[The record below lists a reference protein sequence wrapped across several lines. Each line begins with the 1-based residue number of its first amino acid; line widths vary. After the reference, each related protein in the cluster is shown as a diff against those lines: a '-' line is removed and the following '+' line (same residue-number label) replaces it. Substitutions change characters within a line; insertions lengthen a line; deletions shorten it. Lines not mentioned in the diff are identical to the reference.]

1 MVDMNTLVERTW
13 HEVAGGRAS
22 DACLQ
27 VAPLPPIQGDWTL
40 LKQVW
45 VNLLSNA
52 FKYSAK
58 RGDAARVEVSGER
71 DGAFARYRVHDNGV
85 GFDMRYVDKLFGVFQ
100 RLHSQEEFEGTGVGL
115 AIVQRIV
122 SRHGGTV
129 SAEGELGRGATF
141 LFELPVAGTQPMEEC
156 A

>member
-1 MVDMNTLVERTW
+1 MDALARQALREI
-13 HEVAGGRAS
+13 GGDKPLTAS
-22 DACLQ
+22 VRLAE
-27 VAPLPPIQGDWTL
+27 PLPPTHVDPVL
-40 LKQVW
+40 FRQVW

-52 FKYSAK
+52 LKYSAK
-58 RGDAARVEVSGER
+58 RGEGAAVEISGEC
-71 DGAFARYRVHDNGV
+71 DGEVVRYRVSDNGV

-122 SRHGGTV
+122 SRHGGRV
-129 SAEGELGRGATF
+129 WAEGKVDRGATF
-141 LFELPVAGTQPMEEC
+141 TFELPVSGDQPAEDS